1 MSLDIDITRRR
12 KRKIK
17 GDRYLCA
24 QYAYHILR
32 EDKVGQPMNSK
43 YTVLSKSNHKD
54 GNDNIL
60 KQAQFNIAWK
70 RDVEIDGHIHTQ
82 W

>member
-1 MSLDIDITRRR
+1 
-12 KRKIK
+12 
-17 GDRYLCA
+17 
-24 QYAYHILR
+24 
-32 EDKVGQPMNSK
+32 MNSK

-70 RDVEIDGHIHTQ
+70 RDVEIEGHIHTQ